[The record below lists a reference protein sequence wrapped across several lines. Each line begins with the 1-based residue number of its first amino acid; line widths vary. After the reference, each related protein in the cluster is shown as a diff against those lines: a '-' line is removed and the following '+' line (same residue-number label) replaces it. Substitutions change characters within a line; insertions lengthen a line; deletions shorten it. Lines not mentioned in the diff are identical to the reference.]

1 MRIKNRFSKRLT
13 LKKIEQEKIILLKN
27 QLDAMYGYRYTY
39 KDVEALFKFSKEIN
53 RRIAKL

>member
-1 MRIKNRFSKRLT
+1 MT

-27 QLDAMYGYRYTY
+27 QLDAMYGNRYTY
-39 KDVEALFKFSKEIN
+39 RDAEELFKFSKEIN